1 MERRDVIF
9 TAIVSS
15 IAALAL
21 LAIALLIFYCFHRH
35 TKRHKKQEMEG
46 EAEDLESGTG
56 GSGLGASAFVGS
68 LVAAKDRA
76 NGLLNLKTPLI
87 STKTMG

>member
-1 MERRDVIF
+1 MERRDVVF

-15 IAALAL
+15 LAALAL
-21 LAIALLIFYCFHRH
+21 LGIALLIFYCFRRH
-35 TKRHKKQEMEG
+35 NKRHKKQEMEG
-46 EAEDLESGTG
+46 AAEDLEGGTG
-56 GSGLGASAFVGS
+56 ASGLGASAFVGS